1 MAAVTHADADVQ
13 RYISEN
19 FVPVQINVKDD
30 PGAMECYNAVWTP
43 TIIIECADGIEHRRM
58 EGYLDPQAFVEELSL
73 AVFRAALDKHDF
85 SAAKTRIG
93 EALQK
98 ASGDPVREPEAMY
111 WAAVADY
118 KLSQDA
124 NELVKGWTRLLDQY
138 PDSDWAKRAAV
149 IR

>member
-1 MAAVTHADADVQ
+1 MATVTYADPEVQ
-13 RYISEN
+13 RYVSEN
-19 FVPVQINVKDD
+19 FVPVQLNVQEQ
-30 PGAMECYNAVWTP
+30 PAAMECYNAVWTP
-43 TIIIECADGIEHRRM
+43 TIIIECVEGIEHRRT
-58 EGYLDPQAFVEELSL
+58 EGYLDPQVFLEELSL

-85 SAAKTRIG
+85 SAAKNRIG

-124 NELVKGWTRLLDQY
+124 NELVTGWNRLLDRY